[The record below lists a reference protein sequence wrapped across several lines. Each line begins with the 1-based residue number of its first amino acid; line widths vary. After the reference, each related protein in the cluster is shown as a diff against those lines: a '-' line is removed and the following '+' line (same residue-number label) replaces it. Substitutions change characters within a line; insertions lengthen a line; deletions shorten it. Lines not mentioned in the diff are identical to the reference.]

1 MLAMGLDTAMLTAAY
16 MTRCIYLVF
25 FGEYRGHGTPH
36 ESGPRITTPL
46 IVLAGLAVVA
56 GLVNLPS
63 NFLGLPDK
71 LTLRFEH
78 YVEPKGEYFPEIVH
92 ARASYA
98 LGIFSVLLAL
108 LAIAAAAHYYF
119 KLVDRRAAATGVK
132 LTELPD
138 GPTTRFR
145 PARVGYTFLVNKY
158 YLDHLYNN
166 VIVYAVKKPL
176 ANAAYWFNQK
186 ILDGVVDNAGRGSV
200 IAGRGLYKYFDQAV
214 IDGVVNGSGIASE
227 EAGQG
232 LRKMQTGKVQQ
243 YAAIMFAG
251 VAILAG
257 ILVLVVQ

>member
-1 MLAMGLDTAMLTAAY
+1 

-46 IVLAGLAVVA
+46 IILAVFAVGA
-56 GLVNLPS
+56 GFVNLPS
-63 NFLGLPDK
+63 NLFGILPDGWA
-71 LTLRFEH
+71 LRFEH
-78 YVEPKGEYFPEIVH
+78 YVEPKGEYFPGISH

-98 LGIFSVLLAL
+98 LAILSLIVVGI
-108 LAIAAAAHYYF
+108 AIAAAYYYYF
-119 KLVDRRAAATGVK
+119 VLVDRKSQLLGK
-132 LTELPD
+132 QLTELPD
-138 GPTTRFR
+138 GPTSRFAF
-145 PARVGYTFLVNKY
+145 ARAARAGHTFLVNKY

-186 ILDGVVDNAGRGSV
+186 ILDGVVDGAGKTSVTAGRAV
-200 IAGRGLYKYFDQAV
+200 YKYIDQGLV
-214 IDGVVNGSGIASE
+214 DGIVNGSGIASD

-232 LRKMQTGKVQQ
+232 LRKVQSGKIQQ
-243 YAAIMFAG
+243 YAALMFAA

-257 ILVLVVQ
+257 VLVIVVQ